1 MATVNM
7 LMTKI
12 MNSPMVFVAGLA
24 VGYIG
29 AKIKQKF
36 GRGGGIGGGG
46 FA

>member
-24 VGYIG
+24 VGFIG

-36 GRGGGIGGGG
+36 GGNSMGGG
-46 FA
+46 FP